1 MTLDDPKWL
10 KFREELVSLAK
21 TGDHDWLDLDEIR
34 SVLGDAYRKGLAPSL
49 IISCRA
55 ATSSPKELAS
65 RLDQLVRDTK
75 VRVLAIDDEKD
86 FVSLLRLNLEKTGH
100 FTVRTE
106 SDPTSWRQAIAEFRP
121 HLLILDIMMPGI
133 DGKAILEALRE
144 SDETRQLPVIVL
156 TAILKDSNT
165 DAVNRG
171 GVLFLAKPVS
181 LKALLH
187 CIDEHLAAAG
197 IK

>member
-1 MTLDDPKWL
+1 
-10 KFREELVSLAK
+10 
-21 TGDHDWLDLDEIR
+21 
-34 SVLGDAYRKGLAPSL
+34 
-49 IISCRA
+49 
-55 ATSSPKELAS
+55 
-65 RLDQLVRDTK
+65 
-75 VRVLAIDDEKD
+75 
-86 FVSLLRLNLEKTGH
+86 
-100 FTVRTE
+100 
-106 SDPTSWRQAIAEFRP
+106 
-121 HLLILDIMMPGI
+121 MMPGI
-133 DGKAILEALRE
+133 DGKADSRALRRH
-144 SDETRQLPVIVL
+144 DKTRQLPVIVL